1 MDTEKIKSLCAV
13 VETGSMSEAARGL
26 YCSQPAVSKHIAA
39 LEDEFQC
46 RIFIREGK
54 RLILTEGG
62 KRIYAFCTRYRED
75 YQQLQNALYH
85 LRLRENHCIAF
96 GATNFIGTY
105 LVPQALAAYKE
116 TYPDRQIVFTIDFWS
131 NLLALLMRGEIAFA
145 LVPQT
150 DELLAR
156 EELERF
162 AVAEDPM
169 CLALPAGHALARRKA
184 ICAAQLLRIPLLV
197 PQETSAARRFV
208 MERFAALGLT
218 PHNLIDLGTTQAV
231 KQGVVNGLGVGI
243 LSRRSVRM
251 EEQAGKLICRPV
263 EDLHLIRTLYVIKR
277 KTRPLLEE
285 EQAWVDML
293 RRVSAQSLI

>member
-105 LVPQALAAYKE
+105 
-116 TYPDRQIVFTIDFWS
+116 PDRQIVFTIDFWS

-145 LVPQT
+145 LAPQT